1 MPRPPTGRRSAR
13 AFFALLALALA
24 CAAVVRAADVPA
36 WRVREGD
43 LRVLVPLK
51 PGGAFEARSTAVS
64 GTLTA
69 GAARPLPVGGELALD
84 LASIDTGIALRN
96 EHLREKY
103 LQVAKGPGFDRAV
116 LTSIVVRDAGG
127 ADFEGQS
134 PFTGTLLLHGV
145 SHPVSGTVQVRRVAQ
160 GARVEA
166 SFPLVLTDHAI
177 EPPMYL
183 GVGVA
188 AKVMVKVT
196 FIAEPATRAAGQ

>member
-24 CAAVVRAADVPA
+24 CAAVARAADAPA

-116 LTSIVVRDAGG
+116 LSSIVVRDAGG
-127 ADFEGQS
+127 AEFEGQS

-166 SFPLVLTDHAI
+166 SFPLVLTDHGI

-188 AKVMVKVT
+188 GKVMVKVT
-196 FIAEPATRAAGQ
+196 FTAEPAARAAGQ